1 MIWLYV
7 LFVLLIALLLIL
19 FVPINLVVKYNGKLK
34 IKMKFMGIP
43 LSIPSFNINSAKD
56 IKNKKIKKRKKK
68 KHSPKNIWNTAKK
81 IGIILKAAKKTIT
94 CVAKKIKIHSLKLI
108 LYVGDKDAAA
118 AAIKYGQANAA
129 IYPILSA
136 LDNISPP
143 KKTNV
148 KIIPDFLSEKVTADF
163 KIDIK
168 SSIFNLLAL
177 VILIFREYKKLYN
190 FKKVV
195 FK

>member
-19 FVPINLVVKYNGKLK
+19 FVPINLVIEYNGKLK

-43 LSIPSFNINSAKD
+43 LSIPSFNINNTKNN
-56 IKNKKIKKRKKK
+56 KNKKIKKSNKK

-81 IGIILKAAKKTIT
+81 IGIILKAAKKTIP

-118 AAIKYGQANAA
+118 AAVKYGQANAA

-143 KKTNV
+143 KKSSV
-148 KIIPDFLSEKVTADF
+148 KIIPDFLSEKVNADF

-177 VILIFREYKKLYN
+177 IILIFREYKKII
-190 FKKVV
+190 
-195 FK
+195 